1 MNVTE
6 YLKSKFDHTLVYNWR
21 DAWKWLSVQFAAL
34 IAAWPL
40 VPEDTQATIVSSI
53 ASVVGIEISVPTV
66 LAFMVIIGRVLAQG
80 SKP

>member
-1 MNVTE
+1 MNIAE
-6 YLKSKFDHTLVYNWR
+6 CLKSKFGHILVSDWR

-40 VPEDTQATIVSSI
+40 VPEDAQATVVSSI
-53 ASVVGIEISVPTV
+53 ASVVGIEVSVPTV
-66 LAFMVIIGRVLAQG
+66 LAFMVILGRVLAQG